1 MKKEDQFHLMLILN
15 SLIKIMISKNIFIK
29 TFGCQMNEYDSNR
42 IYDSVSKLG
51 FNKTKDQS
59 NAECYILNTCHIRDK
74 AKEKVYHEIG
84 RIKKLY
90 RGKKKPIMVVAG
102 CVAQAENEEML
113 KREPYIDI
121 VIGPQSYHKIN
132 SLLEKY
138 VKEKKEEE
146 TEFDTVSKFN
156 YFDDIKNKDSKI
168 SAYLTIQ
175 EGCDKFCHFCVV
187 PYTRGPEYSRPFNQI
202 IKEAEQLIKNGV
214 KEITLLGQN
223 VNAYSYKENSKEY
236 RISDLINYLN
246 QYNELSRIRY
256 TTSHPKDMTDDL
268 IDCYSSSKKLMPF
281 VHLPIQSGSDK
292 ILKLMNRKHT
302 VEDYLL
308 IYKKLQK
315 INPEIKFSSDFIIG
329 YPGETEKEFNETL
342 NLLEK
347 INFINSFS
355 FIFSPRPGTKAANLK
370 TINNDLTKERLII
383 IQKKLFN
390 NQIEINKSMEK
401 SSIEVL
407 VENKLENQNKY
418 FGRNKFLSSVIFD
431 ADKNYIGK
439 LIKVNIEKSNQ
450 NSLFGKVEKNMKAA

>member
-1 MKKEDQFHLMLILN
+1 
-15 SLIKIMISKNIFIK
+15 MISKNIFIK

-42 IYDSVSKLG
+42 IYDSVSKIG
-51 FNKTKDQS
+51 FTKTNDQS

-84 RIKKLY
+84 RVKKLY
-90 RGKKKPIMVVAG
+90 RGKKKPIMIVAG
-102 CVAQAENEEML
+102 CVAQAENQEMFN
-113 KREPYIDI
+113 REPYIDI
-121 VIGPQSYHKIN
+121 VIGPQSYHRIN

-138 VKEKKEEE
+138 TRDKKEEE

-156 YFDDIKNKDSKI
+156 YFDDIKNKDNKV

-202 IKEAEQLIKNGV
+202 INEAEQLIKNGA
-214 KEITLLGQN
+214 KEIILLGQN
-223 VNAYSYKENSKEY
+223 VNAYSYKENSTEF
-236 RISDLINYLN
+236 RISDLINHLN
-246 QYNELSRIRY
+246 QYNELDRIRY

-268 IDCYSSSKKLMPF
+268 IECYSSSKKLMPF

-302 VEDYLL
+302 VEDYLRV
-308 IYKKLQK
+308 YTKLKK
-315 INPEIKFSSDFIIG
+315 INPEIEFSSDFIIG
-329 YPGETEKEFNETL
+329 YPGETEKEFYETL

-347 INFINSFS
+347 IKFINSFS
-355 FIFSPRPGTKAANLK
+355 FIFSPRPGTKAATLEIIHK
-370 TINNDLTKERLII
+370 DITKERLII

-390 NQIEINKSMEK
+390 NQIDMNKSMENNT
-401 SSIEVL
+401 IEVL

-431 ADKNYIGK
+431 GNQNHLGK
-439 LIKVNIEKSNQ
+439 LVGVNIKSSNQ
-450 NSLFGKVEKNMKAA
+450 NTLFGKIEKNMKAA